1 METYLFIALFFIYL
15 ITTFFLPS
23 NIGRRIWTL
32 SYILSFIITLIA
44 IAYVK
49 IYANDTLMRA
59 GELNWYYVLYVFGSI
74 SFILGLINLWMY
86 RKGLIKIFTAHED
99 DDESEE

>member
-1 METYLFIALFFIYL
+1 MENYLFITLIFIYL
-15 ITTFFLPS
+15 ITAAFLDK
-23 NIGRRIWTL
+23 NVQRRIWTTG
-32 SYILSFIITLIA
+32 YIISFLITLIA
-44 IAYVK
+44 IGYIK

-86 RKGLIKIFTAHED
+86 KSGLINIFRREQD
-99 DDESEE
+99 KNDF